1 MKHCA
6 IALGIITACLSQT
19 SFAEEKEQKQGLQ
32 TTQRDGVFIVA
43 GDKVYLG
50 QTNDLNSQRLALLK
64 SYMKK
69 NQGNTL
75 IFSDDD

>member
-1 MKHCA
+1 MKHHA
-6 IALGIITACLSQT
+6 IALGIMTACLSQT
-19 SFAEEKEQKQGLQ
+19 AIADEKQKQGVN

-64 SYMKK
+64 NYMKK
-69 NQGNTL
+69 NQGETL
-75 IFSDDD
+75 VFSDED